1 MLFRSFVAG
10 IILTAGASAQ
20 LTSFPKPDYFRE
32 TFQKAKTTVEL
43 KDPVKLPDF
52 VHEGKLELSL
62 KDYLA
67 LVMANNTDIALQ
79 MLSVETPKNAIT
91 RAFATWDPLAT
102 ASFNSQRSITPASD
116 ALQGAATVVTLNQP
130 AAFTY
135 QQTLPTGTSY
145 TAQFN
150 AQKNTTNSGFST
162 FNPALNST
170 LSIRFSQPLLK
181 NRGTY
186 VNKLNL
192 MSAKSRLRVSEYGL
206 RANLLNM
213 INAAENAYWD
223 VVSARENLKVAE
235 GGEQVAEEFLK
246 LSQKQLE
253 LGALSPLDIFNP
265 ERQLATAK
273 LAVSQAQFALL
284 QKEDALRRQIG
295 ADLDP
300 KIRKMPLVLTEAADM
315 PDSAPLDTEAEVD
328 KALNMRPDLKSA
340 VQSLDVDDLA
350 IRSAK
355 NNLLPNLALTGLYQT
370 QGRGG
375 VFYQRTNVF
384 DPNGAPSTI
393 ITSVPGGFTDAL
405 DQMFAFGYPVYS
417 FGVNLTLPIK
427 SHQASA
433 DMADAVVQKKRD
445 ALTVRTT
452 QQQIRLDILNAVTN
466 LEGSKE
472 QLKLARIARD
482 LAQKN
487 YEAEKKKYELGTEQN
502 QFVLQAQN
510 DLVTAESNVVIN
522 LINVRRSVLTVLTKT
537 GELLDERGIVV
548 Q

>member
-1 MLFRSFVAG
+1 
-10 IILTAGASAQ
+10 
-20 LTSFPKPDYFRE
+20 
-32 TFQKAKTTVEL
+32 
-43 KDPVKLPDF
+43 
-52 VHEGKLELSL
+52 LS
-62 KDYLA
+62 
-67 LVMANNTDIALQ
+67 Q
-79 MLSVETPKNAIT
+79 
-91 RAFATWDPLAT
+91 
-102 ASFNSQRSITPASD
+102 PAS
-116 ALQGAATVVTLNQP
+116 
-130 AAFTY
+130 FTY
-135 QQTLPTGTSY
+135 QQLLPTGTTY
-145 TAQFN
+145 TATFS
-150 AQKNTTNSGFST
+150 AQKSTTNSGFST
-162 FNPALNST
+162 FNPALNSN

-186 VNKLNL
+186 VNKLGL
-192 MSAKSRLRVSEYGL
+192 MSARSRLRISEYNL
-206 RANLLNM
+206 RTNLLSM
-213 INAAENAYWD
+213 VNAAENAYWD

-235 GGEQVAEEFLK
+235 GGQQVAEEFLK

-273 LAVSQAQFALL
+273 LTTSQAQFALT
-284 QKEDALRRQIG
+284 QKEDALRKQIS

-300 KIRKMPLVLTEAADM
+300 KIRKLPIVLTESVDLPESGRMDADAAVER
-315 PDSAPLDTEAEVD
+315 AINL
-328 KALNMRPDLKSA
+328 RPDLKSA
-340 VQSLDVDDLA
+340 VQNLDVDDLA
-350 IRSAK
+350 IRSAR
-355 NNLLPNLALTGLYQT
+355 NSLLPNLQLTGSYQT

-375 VFYQRTNVF
+375 VFYQRNNVF
-384 DPNGAPSTI
+384 AGDGTTSTVL
-393 ITSVPGGFTDAL
+393 TSVPGGFSDAL
-405 DQMFAFGYPVYS
+405 SQMFNFGYPVYS
-417 FGVNLTLPIK
+417 FGLTLSLPIK

-433 DMADAVVQKKRD
+433 DMADALINKKRD
-445 ALTVRTT
+445 ALNVRTT
-452 QQQIRLDILNAVTN
+452 QQQIRLDILNSVTN

-522 LINVRRSVLTVLTKT
+522 LINVRRNLLTVLTKT

>member
-1 MLFRSFVAG
+1 MVLRSFFTG
-10 IILTAGASAQ
+10 ILLTACASAQ
-20 LTSFPKPDYFRE
+20 LTSFPKPNYFRE
-32 TFQKAKTTVEL
+32 TFQKAKTSVEL
-43 KDPVKLPDF
+43 KDPVKLEDY

-67 LVMANNTDIALQ
+67 LVTANNTDIAIQ
-79 MLSVETPKNAIT
+79 MLSLETPKNAIT
-91 RAFATWDPLAT
+91 RAFAMWDPLAS
-102 ASFNSQRSITPASD
+102 ASFTSQSSTTPASD
-116 ALQGAATVVTLNQP
+116 ALQGAATVVSLSQP
-130 AAFTY
+130 ATFTY
-135 QQTLPTGTSY
+135 QQLLPTGTAY
-145 TAQFN
+145 TATFA
-150 AQKNTTNSGFST
+150 AQKSTTNSGFST
-162 FNPALNST
+162 FNPALNSN

-192 MSAKSRLRVSEYGL
+192 LSAKSRLRMSEYNL

-213 INAAENAYWD
+213 VNAAENAYWD

-235 GGEQVAEEFLK
+235 GGQQVAEEFLK

-273 LAVSQAQFALL
+273 LATSQAQFALM
-284 QKEDALRRQIG
+284 QKEDALRKQVS
-295 ADLDP
+295 ADLDT
-300 KIRKMPLVLTEAADM
+300 KIRKLPIVLTESVDL
-315 PDSAPLDTEAEVD
+315 PDSGPMDSDGAVD
-328 KALNMRPDLKSA
+328 RALNLRPDLKSA
-340 VQSLDVDDLA
+340 VQNLDVDDLA

-355 NNLLPNLALTGLYQT
+355 NNLLPNLQLTGSYQT

-375 VFYQRTNVF
+375 VFYQRNNVF
-384 DPNGAPSTI
+384 AGDGTSSTVL
-393 ITSVPGGFTDAL
+393 TSVPGGFGDSL
-405 DQMFAFGYPVYS
+405 SQMFGFGYPVYS
-417 FGVNLTLPIK
+417 FGLTLALPIK

-433 DMADAVVQKKRD
+433 DMADALINKKRD
-445 ALTVRTT
+445 ALNVRTT

-472 QLKLARIARD
+472 QLKLARVARD

-510 DLVTAESNVVIN
+510 DLVSAESNVVIN
-522 LINVRRSVLTVLTKT
+522 LINVRRNLLTVLTKT
-537 GELLDERGIVV
+537 GELLDERGFVV

>member
-1 MLFRSFVAG
+1 MLFRSLIAG
-10 IILTAGASAQ
+10 ILLTAGASAQ
-20 LTSFPKPDYFRE
+20 LTSFPKPNYFRE
-32 TFQKAKTTVEL
+32 TFQKAKTSVEL
-43 KDPVKLPDF
+43 KDPVKLPDY
-52 VHEGKLELSL
+52 VHDGKLELSL
-62 KDYLA
+62 KDFLA
-67 LVMANNTDIALQ
+67 LVMANNTDIAIQ

-91 RAFATWDPLAT
+91 RAFATWDPLAS
-102 ASFNSQRSITPASD
+102 ASFNSQRSVTPASD
-116 ALQGAATVVTLNQP
+116 ALQGASTVVTLNQP
-130 AAFTY
+130 ATFTY

-145 TAQFN
+145 TAQFTG
-150 AQKNTTNSGFST
+150 QKNTTNSGFST
-162 FNPALNST
+162 FNPALNSS
-170 LSIRFSQPLLK
+170 LSIRFAQPLLK

-192 MSAKSRLRVSEYGL
+192 MSAKSRLRMSEYNL

-213 INAAENAYWD
+213 VNAAENAYWD

-235 GGEQVAEEFLK
+235 GGAQVAEEFLK

-273 LAVSQAQFALL
+273 LLVSQAQFALL
-284 QKEDALRRQIG
+284 QKEDALRKQIS

-300 KIRKMPLVLTEAADM
+300 QVRKLPLVLSESADM
-315 PDSAPLDTEAEVD
+315 PDTPPLDTEMEVE
-328 KALNMRPDLKSA
+328 KALNQRPDLKSA
-340 VQSLDVDDLA
+340 VQNLDVDDLA

-355 NNLLPNLALTGLYQT
+355 NNLLPNLSLTGLYQT

-375 VFYQRTNVF
+375 VYYQRTNVF
-384 DPNGAPSTI
+384 DPSGAPSTI
-393 ITSVPGGFTDAL
+393 ITSVPGGISDAL
-405 DQMFAFGYPVYS
+405 DQMFGFGYPVYS
-417 FGVNLTLPIK
+417 FGVTLSLPIK

-433 DMADAVVQKKRD
+433 DMADALVQKKRD

-472 QLKLARIARD
+472 QLKLARVARD

>member
-1 MLFRSFVAG
+1 MLFRSFLAG

-32 TFQKAKTTVEL
+32 TFQKAKTSVEL
-43 KDPVKLPDF
+43 KDPVKLQDF
-52 VHEGKLELSL
+52 VHDGKLELSL
-62 KDYLA
+62 KDFLA

-91 RAFATWDPLAT
+91 RAFALWDPLAT

-116 ALQGAATVVTLNQP
+116 ALQGASTVVTLNQP
-130 AAFTY
+130 ASFSY
-135 QQTLPTGTSY
+135 QQTLPTGTNY
-145 TAQFN
+145 TVNFA

-162 FNPALNST
+162 FNPALNSN

-192 MSAKSRLRVSEYGL
+192 MSARSRLRVSEYAL
-206 RANLLNM
+206 RSNLLNM
-213 INAAENAYWD
+213 VNSAENAYWD
-223 VVSARENLKVAE
+223 VVSARENLKVAQ
-235 GGEQVAEEFLK
+235 GGAQVAEEFLK
-246 LSQKQLE
+246 LSEKQLE

-265 ERQLATAK
+265 QRQLAQAK
-273 LAVSQAQFALL
+273 LLVSQAEFSLM

-295 ADLDP
+295 ADLDS
-300 KIRKMPLVLTEAADM
+300 RTRQLPLVLTETVDM
-315 PDSAPLDTEAEVD
+315 PDSPPMDRELTVE
-328 KALNMRPDLKSA
+328 KALNMRPDLKAA
-340 VQSLDVDDLA
+340 VQNLDVDDLA

-355 NNLLPNLALTGLYQT
+355 NNLLPNLSLTGLYQT

-375 VFYQRTNVF
+375 TFYQRTNVF
-384 DPNGAPSTI
+384 NPEGQPSTI
-393 ITSVPGGFTDAL
+393 ITSVPGGFSDAL
-405 DQMFAFGYPVYS
+405 DQMFGFGFPVYS
-417 FGVNLTLPIK
+417 FGVNVTLPIR

-433 DMADAVVQKKRD
+433 DMADAVIQKKRD
-445 ALTVRTT
+445 ALNVRTT
-452 QQQIRLDILNAVTN
+452 QQQVRLDILNAVVN
-466 LEGSKE
+466 LDGSKE

-537 GELLDERGIVV
+537 GELLDERGIVI

>member
-1 MLFRSFVAG
+1 
-10 IILTAGASAQ
+10 
-20 LTSFPKPDYFRE
+20 LTSFPKPNYFRE
-32 TFQKAKTTVEL
+32 TFQKTKLSVEL
-43 KDPVKLPDF
+43 KDPVKLQDY

-67 LVMANNTDIALQ
+67 LVMANNTDIAIQ
-79 MLSVETPKNAIT
+79 MLSLETPKNAIT
-91 RAFATWDPLAT
+91 RAFATWDPVAS
-102 ASFNSQRSITPASD
+102 ASFTSQSSTTPASD
-116 ALQGAATVVTLNQP
+116 ALQGAATVVSLSQP
-130 AAFTY
+130 ATFTY
-135 QQTLPTGTSY
+135 QQTLPAGATYSATF
-145 TAQFN
+145 A

-162 FNPALNST
+162 FNPAISSN

-181 NRGTY
+181 NRGAY

-192 MSAKSRLRVSEYGL
+192 LSARSRLRLSQYIL

-213 INAAENAYWD
+213 VNAAENAYWD

-235 GGEQVAEEFLK
+235 GGQQVAEEFLK

-265 ERQLATAK
+265 ERQLATAR
-273 LAVSQAQFALL
+273 LATSQAQFTLT
-284 QKEDALRRQIG
+284 QKEDALRKQI
-295 ADLDP
+295 AVDLDP
-300 KIRKMPLVLTEAADM
+300 QLRKLPLVLTESVDL
-315 PDSAPLDTEAEVD
+315 PDSGPMDSEAAVD
-328 KALNMRPDLKSA
+328 KALKLRPDLKSA

-355 NNLLPNLALTGLYQT
+355 NSLLPNLLLTGSYQT

-375 VFYQRTNVF
+375 IYYQRNNIF
-384 DPNGAPSTI
+384 AGDGSLSTV
-393 ITSVPGGFTDAL
+393 ITSVPGGFGDAL
-405 DQMFAFGYPVYS
+405 SQLFGLGYPVYS
-417 FGVNLTLPIK
+417 FGLTLSLPIK

-433 DMADAVVQKKRD
+433 DMADALNNKRRD

-452 QQQIRLDILNAVTN
+452 QQQIHLDILNAVTD

-510 DLVTAESNVVIN
+510 DLVSAESNVVIN
-522 LINVRRSVLTVLTKT
+522 LINVRRSLLTVLTKT